1 MAGRWPLGMVWV
13 ELGTHEHGREAEG
26 LGSLGFGP
34 IFVFFLSCFANSRL
48 KASDFSRQQGYSMI
62 KLSSSIRSLPPT

>member
-34 IFVFFLSCFANSRL
+34 VFGFF
-48 KASDFSRQQGYSMI
+48 F
-62 KLSSSIRSLPPT
+62 